1 MIIDSSALVSVI
13 RREEDHQVF
22 FDTITKADTAFL
34 SAATLAETSIVL
46 LGRTQRVD
54 LYWELDALIAQNAIA
69 VEPVTAEDARTARDA
84 FRAYGKGRHPA
95 SLNFGDCFTYALAR
109 RLWQPILCKGND
121 FALTDASIV
130 ALA

>member
-1 MIIDSSALVSVI
+1 MIVASSALVSVI
-13 RREEDHQVF
+13 RREPDHEIF
-22 FDTITKADTAFL
+22 FDIITKTDTAFV

-54 LYWELDALIAQNAIA
+54 LFWELDALIAQNAIG
-69 VEPVTAEDARTARDA
+69 VEPVTAEDARAARDA
-84 FRAYGKGRHPA
+84 FRVYGKGRHPA
-95 SLNFGDCFTYALAR
+95 SLNFGDCFTYALSR

-121 FALTDASIV
+121 FALTDATIV